1 MEYQINNENLICFSF
16 TTEAGEE
23 IYVETPQV
31 EGESIEE
38 TIQRVGR
45 KEYLDP
51 LSLVE

>member
-1 MEYQINNENLICFSF
+1 MEYKINDENLICFSF
-16 TTEAGEE
+16 TAESGEE

-51 LSLVE
+51 LGSLE